1 MTGHSDDKTDPVWDE
16 ALDWLLKIQADPDD
30 ARLRAALDG
39 WRAASD
45 AHDRAWMRAVR
56 VWRLT
61 GAVADI
67 ASRPEPPGRHQ
78 AATGEPAPAAVEPP
92 PASVTALAPP
102 RRRRRA
108 VRVVA
113 AATALAIAASLAVA
127 VLPQAVLHL
136 RADHVTGAGE
146 RREVVLEDGT
156 VVILN
161 AASAIT
167 VSYDESQR
175 RVEVLQGDAFFT
187 VAEDR
192 SRRFAVTGDAM
203 TVVDIGTAFGVGLD
217 PAMLSVGVESG
228 AVHVR
233 YDGAVPAA
241 APRETRLDP
250 GGRLRIDRATGRFTE
265 DRLPPVQVAAWRD
278 GLLVVENMPLGQ
290 VIDQIRRYY
299 PGMIVVRDRALED
312 GRVTG
317 VYDLRNPVSA
327 LRTAL
332 TPYGG
337 KVTTITPYVLIVG

>member
-45 AHDRAWMRAVR
+45 AHDRAWMRAMR

-67 ASRPEPPGRHQ
+67 ASRPKAGAELQPP
-78 AATGEPAPAAVEPP
+78 AAAAHVKPMPAPVA
-92 PASVTALAPP
+92 APP
-102 RRRRRA
+102 RRRRRT
-108 VRVVA
+108 VRIVA

-167 VSYDESQR
+167 VSYDQSQR

-192 SRRFAVTGDAM
+192 RRQFAVTGDAM
-203 TVVDIGTAFGVGLD
+203 TVVDIGTAFGVGLN

-233 YDGAVPAA
+233 YDGTVPAA

-265 DRLPPVQVAAWRD
+265 DRLPPAQVAAWRD
-278 GLLVVENMPLGQ
+278 GLLVVENMQLGQ

-312 GRVTG
+312 RRVTG
-317 VYDLRNPVSA
+317 VYDLRNPVAA